1 MNDFTKGEWVTDN
14 KCGWVDVECNGSS
27 ICTAYGLCYTKGGE
41 EVTCEDTK
49 HNAHLIA
56 TAGTTATKLAE
67 AGYDAVKV
75 LEVLPEIMQAMIYI
89 DEANVCETTS
99 ALLKQCRGE

>member
-1 MNDFTKGEWVTDN
+1 MNEFTKGEYTTTDN
-14 KCGWVDVECNGSS
+14 GHF
-27 ICTAYGLCYTKGGE
+27 I
-41 EVTCEDTK
+41 EVGIKNANDYSCLPVYPATCIGFGYENKAD
-49 HNAHLIA
+49 ADLYA

-67 AGYDAVKV
+67 AGYDAIKV
-75 LEVLPEIMQAMIYI
+75 LELLPDIMQAMIYI